1 MRLPEYRAAV
11 GGIEEHRRHGLACA
25 EHEEAADVRL
35 RHQRLQSIEGIGVGR
50 HERRL
55 ERRHQQ
61 LPDLLVNRQRRHRLL
76 HPATG
81 GLVERWIGGCQ
92 KGRAQEERGGAGE
105 RAHCANVN
113 IRVVVS
119 SSEHRREAPASV
131 AVHIVTVSDTRTP
144 ETDSSGRLISA
155 LLEERGH
162 RVSGRTLLKDEP
174 GDVRQAVTALV
185 NDSSV
190 DVVITTGGTGITARD
205 STFEAIDGLLQKR
218 LAGFGELFRMLSY
231 HEIGAAAMLS
241 RATAGLAGAHRN
253 SRATRL
259 RARSQAGDGEA
270 RLAGAGPPRARGT
283 TLMGY
288 RPDRKTI
295 PIDEARAILAVHGEP
310 VSRTERVAVPGAS
323 GRVVSNA
330 LIADRDVP
338 PFARAAM
345 DGFAV
350 PSV

>member
-1 MRLPEYRAAV
+1 M
-11 GGIEEHRRHGLACA
+11 
-25 EHEEAADVRL
+25 
-35 RHQRLQSIEGIGVGR
+35 
-50 HERRL
+50 
-55 ERRHQQ
+55 
-61 LPDLLVNRQRRHRLL
+61 
-76 HPATG
+76 
-81 GLVERWIGGCQ
+81 
-92 KGRAQEERGGAGE
+92 
-105 RAHCANVN
+105 
-113 IRVVVS
+113 S

-241 RATAGLAGAHRN
+241 RATAGLSERTVILALPGSEHAV
-253 SRATRL
+253 RL
-259 RARSQAGDGEA
+259 AMEKLVLPELGHLVREA
-270 RLAGAGPPRARGT
+270 RR
-283 TLMGY
+283 
-288 RPDRKTI
+288 
-295 PIDEARAILAVHGEP
+295 
-310 VSRTERVAVPGAS
+310 
-323 GRVVSNA
+323 
-330 LIADRDVP
+330 
-338 PFARAAM
+338 
-345 DGFAV
+345 
-350 PSV
+350 